1 MNKEMKM
8 LIKEAILEALVE
20 FTNQGVAVMSEGDVT
35 GEEGDGEGNTGDNG
49 DGGNTG
55 DNGDSE
61 GDDEGGKKKDPLEPP
76 VIWPPVGI

>member
-1 MNKEMKM
+1 MNKEMKA
-8 LIKEAILEALVE
+8 LVKEAVLEALME
-20 FTNQGVAVMSEGDVT
+20 FSNQGVMMTSEGEST

-61 GDDEGGKKKDPLEPP
+61 GDDEGGKKKDPVEPP
-76 VIWPPVGI
+76 VIWPPVGV

>member
-49 DGGNTG
+49 D
-55 DNGDSE
+55 NGDSE
-61 GDDEGGKKKDPLEPP
+61 GDDEGGKKKDPVEPP
-76 VIWPPVGI
+76 VIWPPIGI